1 MAKITI
7 AGNSY
12 VVTSEISME
21 ELELVKKFRPSAL
34 ELVDPETKEALFKV
48 GIGASSLSD
57 YGISFGGVS
66 NDAGRLAAATLPI
79 PADVENAR
87 EYVLDKAGLAIA
99 SLNKIEEHI
108 IEALGEV
115 QSERSAIAE
124 NIEVIV

>member
-21 ELELVKKFRPSAL
+21 DLETVKKFRPSAL
-34 ELVDPETKEALFKV
+34 ALVDPETKEALFKV
-48 GIGASSLSD
+48 GIGVSSLSD
-57 YGISFGGVS
+57 YGVSFGGIS
-66 NDAGRLAAATLPI
+66 NDESKLATATLPI
-79 PADVENAR
+79 PADVENAK

-99 SLNKIEEHI
+99 SLNKIEAHI
-108 IEALGEV
+108 AEALSEIRA
-115 QSERSAIAE
+115 ERSAITE